1 MNIQN
6 VLVPVDFSPASQRAV
21 DFSVTFA
28 KSIGAQ
34 LTLLHVNETDNS
46 DTQDAKDRLQQLSKT
61 MSASGSTDLDVQTR
75 IRTGNVE
82 DEICAA
88 IDDESAGVV
97 VMGTHPQGLL
107 RKLIGGSVAQDI
119 LRKLP
124 VPLLTIS
131 SKAQPRSLTRI
142 LLATDLA
149 DFYQEGFRF
158 AMDLARTLSARLIVQ
173 YSIEPI
179 PVSYGG
185 NIPGIDD
192 PTDRKQLM
200 EAAREKLSDL
210 EAEGAREHVLVVSEV
225 TEGAPAEKIIAAA
238 EDSACGL
245 IVLTIHEK
253 GALERALLGSTAER
267 VVREARVPVLSFPVN
282 GAPNHL
288 EAKVH
293 SEASQ
298 TLRPE
303 AAE

>member
-21 DFSVTFA
+21 DFAATFA

-34 LTLLHVNETDNS
+34 LTVMHVAEGDNAA
-46 DTQDAKDRLQQLSKT
+46 TQDADARLQRLAT
-61 MSASGSTDLDVQTR
+61 MQPAAGSDDIDVQTR
-75 IRTGNVE
+75 VRTGNIE

-88 IDDESAGVV
+88 IDDESAGIV
-97 VMGTHPQGLL
+97 VMGTHHHGLF
-107 RKLIGGSVAQDI
+107 RRLIGGSVSQDM
-119 LRKLP
+119 LRKTP

-131 SKAQPRSLTRI
+131 SNAQPRSLTRI

-149 DFYQEGFRF
+149 DFYEEGFRF
-158 AMDLARTLSARLIVQ
+158 GLDLARTLSARLIVQ
-173 YSIEPI
+173 YSIEPV

-192 PTDRKQLM
+192 SRDKKQLM
-200 EAAREKLSDL
+200 EQARIKLSEL
-210 EAEGAREHVLVVSEV
+210 ESQGAREHVLVVSEI
-225 TEGAPAEKIIAAA
+225 TEGPAAEKILAAA

-282 GAPNHL
+282 GASNRL